1 MLLENSIEMSFPL
14 FHSEASQSRGDD
26 ELQLQEFEEDQAQ
39 ASPK

>member
-1 MLLENSIEMSFPL
+1 MK
-14 FHSEASQSRGDD
+14 ASQSRGDD

>member
-1 MLLENSIEMSFPL
+1 MK
-14 FHSEASQSRGDD
+14 ASQSCGDD